1 MNALRVFLVVCLLV
15 MVGASAD
22 ASASSRATGTWTL
35 TVTFA
40 GTGTGVV
47 TSSPAGIACTNVGT
61 DIAPSN
67 PPQGSCSAQFPGDI
81 SPWVIATPSGPVLG
95 STGSAYTTI
104 SCGPE
109 THAGVLDNQ
118 CQSGPVADG
127 TATTVEVTFT
137 RRPVPCT
144 ANRVIDQPLAQ
155 AKRDLRAHGCNVGTV
170 RRADSSSNINFGE
183 VISQNPRAHWQRQH
197 GAVNLVVSKGR
208 GGP

>member
-1 MNALRVFLVVCLLV
+1 MTVLRVFLVVCVLV

-22 ASASSRATGTWTL
+22 ASASSTASGTWTL

-67 PPQGSCSAQFPGDI
+67 PPQGSCSAQFPDDT

-95 STGSAYTTI
+95 STGSTYTTI

-118 CQSGPVADG
+118 CQAGGFADG
-127 TATTVEVTFT
+127 AAATAEVTFT
-137 RRPVPCT
+137 RRPVPCIV
-144 ANRVIDQPLAQ
+144 NRVIDQPLTM

-170 RRADSSSNINFGE
+170 RHAYSSSNINFGE
-183 VISQNPRAHWQRQH
+183 VISQNPKPHWQRLH
-197 GAVNLVVSKGR
+197 GAVDLVVSKGR
-208 GGP
+208 RGP